1 MFFVCLHS
9 GSTSCFYISDR
20 CKYDK
25 SEVSTRTTSENFCQS
40 FAYSLSNV
48 VLAELANLLDQGS
61 EYKKTYV
68 FDSVLN
74 YCLKTVG
81 YSTSVTVYDPCSG
94 HIATHVDPLQAT
106 LKEIVYCDSQGH
118 IRIN

>member
-1 MFFVCLHS
+1 M
-9 GSTSCFYISDR
+9 TSQRFRPEQRQKI
-20 CKYDK
+20 
-25 SEVSTRTTSENFCQS
+25 F
-40 FAYSLSNV
+40 
-48 VLAELANLLDQGS
+48 ANLLPTVCQTLFWRSSPTVLIKGQNI
-61 EYKKTYV
+61 KKTCV

-74 YCLKTVG
+74 YSLKTVA